1 MCRKCCSSTYIA
13 RSTIKPFPGF
23 NSEDDADTLHSA
35 MKGLGT
41 DEDDIINILTS
52 RNNAQRQH
60 IIKAYSENFGKDLI
74 DDLKSELGGHLE
86 SIIEG
91 LMLTPAVYDAMEL
104 KNSMNGVG
112 TDEETLAEILTTR
125 TNNQI
130 CDIVATYR
138 SEYESNLKEDIESE
152 SSSDFEDF
160 LVTLLK
166 GKRDETYYVDQSL
179 VQKDVAALRAAGEDK
194 WGTDE
199 KEFIK
204 ILCRRNFFHLRAV
217 FEAYD
222 QQINKDI
229 EDTIQDEMSGSMQ
242 MGILTLST
250 FFLSPLVCFLTV
262 EYGCGTADKILIRV
276 MISRSEIDMQNIKEE
291 FTKLCGKTLAEFIQ
305 DDIGGDYQKVLL
317 RLCGV
322 DEEE

>member
-1 MCRKCCSSTYIA
+1 
-13 RSTIKPFPGF
+13 
-23 NSEDDADTLHSA
+23 

-242 MGILTLST
+242 MGILTLIQYVKNPAG
-250 FFLSPLVCFLTV
+250 FFAKKLYDSMK
-262 EYGCGTADKILIRV
+262 GCGTADKILIRV

>member
-1 MCRKCCSSTYIA
+1 MAAKCVA

-242 MGILTLST
+242 MGILTLIQYVKNPAG
-250 FFLSPLVCFLTV
+250 FFAKKLYDSMK
-262 EYGCGTADKILIRV
+262 GCGTADKILIRV